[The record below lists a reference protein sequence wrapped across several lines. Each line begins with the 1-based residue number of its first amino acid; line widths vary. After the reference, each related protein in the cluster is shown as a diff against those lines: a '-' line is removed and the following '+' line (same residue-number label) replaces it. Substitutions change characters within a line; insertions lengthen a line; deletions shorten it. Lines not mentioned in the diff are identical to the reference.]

1 MKVFKFGGASV
12 KNVVAVKNVVEI
24 LKRYPNQQIM
34 VVVSAMGKTTNALE
48 ELTRLYHERNKGWKE
63 VLENIRRFHFEIV
76 AGLFQDTSLVNQKLG
91 AWFGAL
97 EKLLEKRPSKNYD
110 YEYGRIVT
118 FGELF
123 STCIVN
129 CYLNENQVPSHWF
142 DARKVIRTNASYRDG
157 RVDWKLTESMI
168 KEEILP
174 HFQDTTNEKIGLT
187 QGFIS
192 STSQNR
198 TTTLGREGSDYTAAL
213 FAYFLDAEE
222 VIIWKD
228 VPGLLNADPKF
239 FPEARKLDSISYRDA
254 IELAYYG
261 ASIIHPKT
269 IKPLQNKEIPLRI
282 KSFIAPGDEGSV
294 ICGNIQSETRI
305 PCYLFKTNQL
315 LISISPKDF
324 SFIAE
329 ENLYAIF
336 GIFARYHVK
345 INLMQN
351 SAISFSVCTDNDP
364 KNAQAAIKSLQRKF
378 NVRYNQNLELITI
391 RNYNQE
397 TIAKVV
403 RGRKIILEQ
412 KSRLTA
418 QIIVSVE

>member
-12 KNVVAVKNVVEI
+12 KNAVAVKNVVEI

-76 AGLFQDTSLVNQKLG
+76 AGLFQDTSLVNQELG
-91 AWFGAL
+91 AWFYAL

-110 YEYGRIVT
+110 YEYGRIVP

-129 CYLNENQVPSHWF
+129 CYLNENQIPSRWF
-142 DARKVIRTNASYRDG
+142 DARNVIRTNASYRDG
-157 RVDWKLTESMI
+157 KVDWKLTENMI
-168 KEEILP
+168 KEEVLP
-174 HFQDTTNEKIGLT
+174 HFQDTANEKIGLT

-192 STSQNR
+192 STTKNR

-213 FAYFLDAEE
+213 FAYFLNVEE

-228 VPGLLNADPKF
+228 VPGLLNADPKY

-364 KNAQAAIKSLQRKF
+364 KNVQAVIKSLQRKF

>member
-12 KNVVAVKNVVEI
+12 KNAEAVKNVGEI

-76 AGLFQDTSLVNQKLG
+76 AGLFQNTSLVNQELG
-91 AWFGAL
+91 AWFDAL

-129 CYLNENQVPSHWF
+129 CYLNDNQVPSHWF

-157 RVDWKLTESMI
+157 KVDWKLTESMI
-168 KEEILP
+168 KEEVLP
-174 HFQDTTNEKIGLT
+174 HFQDTANEKIGLT

-192 STSQNR
+192 STTKNR

-294 ICGNIQSETRI
+294 ICSNIQSETRI

-403 RGRKIILEQ
+403 HGRKIILEQ

>member
-12 KNVVAVKNVVEI
+12 KNAVAVKNVVEI
-24 LKRYPNQQIM
+24 LKRYPNQQTM

-48 ELTRLYHERNKGWKE
+48 ELTRLYHEQNKGWKE
-63 VLENIRRFHFEIV
+63 VLENIRRFHFDIV
-76 AGLFQDTSLVNQKLG
+76 AGLFQDTSLVNQELG
-91 AWFGAL
+91 AWFDAL

-157 RVDWKLTESMI
+157 KVDWKLTESMI
-168 KEEILP
+168 KEEVLP
-174 HFQDTTNEKIGLT
+174 HFQDTANEKIGLT

-192 STSQNR
+192 STTKNR

-336 GIFARYHVK
+336 GIFARCRIK

-351 SAISFSVCTDNDP
+351 SAISFSVCIDNDP
-364 KNAQAAIKSLQRKF
+364 KITQSAIKSLEHNF

-397 TIAKVV
+397 TIDKVV
-403 RGRKIILEQ
+403 HGRKIMLEQ

-418 QIIVSVE
+418 QLIVSSE

>member
-12 KNVVAVKNVVEI
+12 KNAVAVKNVVEI

-76 AGLFQDTSLVNQKLG
+76 AGLFQDTSLANQELG
-91 AWFGAL
+91 AWFDAL

-157 RVDWKLTESMI
+157 KVDWKLTESMI
-168 KEEILP
+168 KEEVLP
-174 HFQDTTNEKIGLT
+174 HLQDTANEKIGLT

-192 STSQNR
+192 STTKNR

-282 KSFIAPGDEGSV
+282 KSFIAPSDEGSV

-403 RGRKIILEQ
+403 HGRKIILEQ

>member
-12 KNVVAVKNVVEI
+12 KNAGAVKNVVEI
-24 LKRYPNQQIM
+24 LKRYPDQQIM

-76 AGLFQDTSLVNQKLG
+76 AGLFQDTSLVNQELG
-91 AWFGAL
+91 AWFDAL

-110 YEYGRIVT
+110 YEYGRIVP

-129 CYLNENQVPSHWF
+129 CYLNENQIPSRWF
-142 DARKVIRTNASYRDG
+142 DARNVIRTNASYRDG
-157 RVDWKLTESMI
+157 KVDWKLTESMI
-168 KEEILP
+168 KEEVLP
-174 HFQDTTNEKIGLT
+174 HFQDTANEKIGLT

-192 STSQNR
+192 STTKNR

-213 FAYFLDAEE
+213 FAYFLNAEE

-228 VPGLLNADPKF
+228 VPGLLNADPKY

-294 ICGNIQSETRI
+294 ICGNIQSDTRI

-364 KNAQAAIKSLQRKF
+364 KNVQAVIKSLQRKF

>member
-12 KNVVAVKNVVEI
+12 KNAGAVKNVVEI

-63 VLENIRRFHFEIV
+63 VLENIRCFHFEIV
-76 AGLFQDTSLVNQKLG
+76 AGLFQDTSLVDQELG
-91 AWFGAL
+91 AWFDAL

-129 CYLNENQVPSHWF
+129 CYLNENQIPSRWF

-157 RVDWKLTESMI
+157 KVDWKLTESMI
-168 KEEILP
+168 KEEVFP
-174 HFQDTTNEKIGLT
+174 HFQDTANEKIGLT

-192 STSQNR
+192 STTKNR

-228 VPGLLNADPKF
+228 VPGLLNADPKY

-364 KNAQAAIKSLQRKF
+364 KNAQAVIKSLQRKF

-391 RNYNQE
+391 WNYNQE